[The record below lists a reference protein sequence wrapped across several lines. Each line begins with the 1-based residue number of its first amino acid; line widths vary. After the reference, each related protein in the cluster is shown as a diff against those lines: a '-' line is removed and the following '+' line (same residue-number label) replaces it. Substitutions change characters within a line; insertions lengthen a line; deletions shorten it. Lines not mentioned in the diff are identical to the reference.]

1 MEQAKLSFLF
11 QVSHSQVALARHT
24 SGMYFTHITTTSAS
38 PVHLLILLLCRYI
51 AQEMR
56 HQKEV

>member
-1 MEQAKLSFLF
+1 MEQTKLSFLF

-56 HQKEV
+56 H